1 MSICES
7 KFFNVNVSANDAKRT
22 AGGRVQAGHLLVAC
36 LSHLTD
42 TYKPHSSPESVEKFG
57 RHFSCTVFWRGHFGS
72 KIGPINKLLPI
83 QVHFVVLGR
92 GLPADRRAVMA
103 KANGARELAVDILG
117 S

>member
-1 MSICES
+1 MLS
-7 KFFNVNVSANDAKRT
+7 FFR
-22 AGGRVQAGHLLVAC
+22 GGPFC
-36 LSHLTD
+36 
-42 TYKPHSSPESVEKFG
+42 
-57 RHFSCTVFWRGHFGS
+57 S